1 MKRSIYLVMLLLLVA
16 GLAQAAPADSP
27 SDPGTTSGA
36 PASRVS
42 RRAGFGGASETT
54 ITGLVTGKD
63 GMPID
68 GVTVKL
74 YVGGL
79 LLSEAEVE
87 VDGGFEMNELVDYG
101 RDVTIG
107 LWFVPED
114 PELVMENILLKES
127 SAAVEHQLYS
137 DCIQR
142 ARLDPITDVVVTL
155 LDLDS
160 RNERLARRGCID

>member
-1 MKRSIYLVMLLLLVA
+1 MKRSVFVVMLLIVA
-16 GLAQAAPADSP
+16 AIAANAAAPSGTPGSGP
-27 SDPGTTSGA
+27 STPPSGRVTS
-36 PASRVS
+36 
-42 RRAGFGGASETT
+42 RAGFGGASETT

-63 GMPID
+63 GMPMD

-87 VDGGFEMNELVDYG
+87 VDGGFEINELVDYG
-101 RDVTIG
+101 RDVTVG
-107 LWFVPED
+107 LWFVPENPD
-114 PELVMENILLKES
+114 LVMENVLLKES
-127 SAAVEHQLYS
+127 SAATAHGLYS

-142 ARLDPITDVVVTL
+142 VRLDPITDVVVTI

-160 RNERLARRGCID
+160 RNDRLARRNCAN